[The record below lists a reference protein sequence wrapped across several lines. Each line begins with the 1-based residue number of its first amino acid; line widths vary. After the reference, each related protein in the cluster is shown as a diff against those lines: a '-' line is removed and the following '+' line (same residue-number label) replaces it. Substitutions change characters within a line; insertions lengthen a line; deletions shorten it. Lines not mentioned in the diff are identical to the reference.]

1 MKPKFFLPYASYF
14 EEKLPRDKRIKYLNK
29 KIKIDEYKKRAD
41 KLKITVLNTEE
52 YDEFDFKGNK
62 LINFHNSNKKIQ

>member
-1 MKPKFFLPYASYF
+1 M
-14 EEKLPRDKRIKYLNK
+14 NT
-29 KIKIDEYKKRAD
+29 KRAD